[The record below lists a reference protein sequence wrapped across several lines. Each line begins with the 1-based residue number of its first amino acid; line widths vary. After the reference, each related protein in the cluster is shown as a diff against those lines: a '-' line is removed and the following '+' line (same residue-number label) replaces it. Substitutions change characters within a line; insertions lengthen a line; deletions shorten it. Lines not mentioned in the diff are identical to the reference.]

1 MDPLWF
7 FFNLFII
14 FILICLFIFLVI
26 IISSLL
32 AQCIIHSTI
41 WILNCLNIFIPCCI
55 NNMCLVLNRIH
66 ISLKNCVT
74 RLFNMNNRTVV
85 VPEKKVKIE
94 PVFCNSYIIVIN
106 PNNNIQIAS
115 TFDKT
120 KIVTD

>member
-1 MDPLWF
+1 MDPFGF
-7 FFNLFII
+7 FFNLFILL
-14 FILICLFIFLVI
+14 ILICLFIFLVI

-41 WILNCLNIFIPCCI
+41 GILNCLNNFIPCCI

-106 PNNNIQIAS
+106 PNNNIQIVNLY
-115 TFDKT
+115 DKT
-120 KIVTD
+120 KIVPD